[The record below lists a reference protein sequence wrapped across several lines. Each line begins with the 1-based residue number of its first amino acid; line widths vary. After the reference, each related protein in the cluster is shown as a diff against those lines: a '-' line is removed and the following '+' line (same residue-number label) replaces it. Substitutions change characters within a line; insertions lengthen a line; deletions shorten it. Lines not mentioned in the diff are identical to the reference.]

1 MGQHPEAPQR
11 LISAGGVGPL
21 ITIVIARSY
30 GDRIRRCEGDGMT
43 RPTILPAA
51 LADARTSSGC
61 ESSRPLDRGHAA
73 EVGIVISI
81 LVLAVLAAVT
91 LGPAGVVALVPGGML
106 IGRWTGRRAV
116 ANDRGRVHTA
126 LVERAQIF
134 SWEIDSRTGRIVSLT
149 GNVAEVLGYEPH
161 ELEGT
166 DVAEIIDI
174 EEARSVLREEARL
187 GADAERRS
195 IVTARH
201 KAGHVVT
208 LREVRLTPRREGLVR
223 GVSVDISEFAD
234 ALRFQAEHDAM
245 TGLANRTVVEE
256 SINEAVGRSDVRVVL
271 LVADLDR
278 FKGINDTLGHPVGD
292 RLLAVLAE
300 RLRESAEDFEVMARI
315 GGDEFAFVAIGD
327 LDEAAAIELAR
338 RVHLQLSSPV
348 TLDGLQLAVGAS
360 IGVAVSPAHG
370 TTYADLLK
378 HADIASYRAK
388 HSGGGVALYEAVE
401 EASGPGQELL
411 CDTVRAL
418 DRGEFELHFQPQVNL
433 DDGRVVCAEG
443 LVRWRHPEHG
453 LLAPADF
460 FTAIEIGGHYHRLT
474 DVMLRQAIEF
484 AARLRAEG
492 HDLYVA
498 VNLGSMSFLDRRLP
512 HTVRRLLEAHG
523 LPGRA
528 LTMEVTESDI
538 LDEQGRDAPVFRELS
553 AIGVRLSI
561 DDFGTGYS
569 NFTRLRALDV
579 DEVKVDRA
587 FVQGLGETSEDAIIV
602 RATIQLAQLLGL
614 DVVAEGVETPLQLQE
629 LRALG
634 CTIAQGFHWSA
645 AVHPDEFVSM
655 LATDP
660 GERMAA

>member
-1 MGQHPEAPQR
+1 
-11 LISAGGVGPL
+11 
-21 ITIVIARSY
+21 
-30 GDRIRRCEGDGMT
+30 MT
-43 RPTILPAA
+43 RPTTLPAA
-51 LADARTSSGC
+51 LADARTDSGC
-61 ESSRPLDRGHAA
+61 ASSRPDDRAPAA
-73 EVGIVISI
+73 ELGLVISL
-81 LVLAVLAAVT
+81 LVLGVLSAMT
-91 LGPAGVVALVPGGML
+91 LGPVGVVALVPAGML
-106 IGRWTGRRAV
+106 IHRWSGHRVT
-116 ANDRGRVHTA
+116 ANDRDRVHTA
-126 LVERAQIF
+126 LVERARIF
-134 SWEIDSRTGRIVSLT
+134 SWEIDSRSGCIVSMT
-149 GNVAEVLGYEPH
+149 GNVAEVLGYEPD

-166 DVAEIIDI
+166 DAATIIDI
-174 EEARSVLREEARL
+174 EEARAVLREEARL

-201 KAGHVVT
+201 KDGHLVT

-245 TGLANRTVVEE
+245 TGLANRTVVEQ
-256 SINEAVGRSDVRVVL
+256 SINDALDRSDARVVL

-278 FKGINDTLGHPVGD
+278 FKGINDTLGHPIGD
-292 RLLAVLAE
+292 RLLAVLAD
-300 RLRESAEDFEVMARI
+300 RLRESPDVFDVMARI
-315 GGDEFAFVAIGD
+315 GGDEFAFVATGD
-327 LDEAAAIELAR
+327 LDEYAALELAR
-338 RVHLQLSSPV
+338 RVHRQLSSPV
-348 TLDGLQLAVGAS
+348 ALDGLQLAVGAS
-360 IGVAVSPAHG
+360 IGVAISPDHG

-378 HADIASYRAK
+378 HADTASYRAK
-388 HSGGGVALYEAVE
+388 HAGGGVAIYEA
-401 EASGPGQELL
+401 EAAESGPGQELL

-418 DRGEFELHFQPQVNL
+418 DDGEFELHFQPQVEL
-433 DDGRVVCAEG
+433 DGGRVVGAEG

-460 FTAIEIGGHYHRLT
+460 FTAIEVGGHYHRLT

-492 HDLYVA
+492 HELHVA
-498 VNLGSMSFLDRRLP
+498 VNLGSMSFLDQRLP
-512 HTVRRLLEAHG
+512 QTVRRLLDAHD

-528 LTMEVTESDI
+528 LTMEVPESDI

-553 AIGVRLSI
+553 ALGVRLSI

-587 FVQGLGETSEDAIIV
+587 FVQGLGATSEDAIIV

-614 DVVAEGVETPLQLQE
+614 DVVAEGVETPQQVHE
-629 LRALG
+629 LRKLG

-645 AVHPDEFVSM
+645 ARHPDEFIAM
-655 LATDP
+655 LTMEP
-660 GERMAA
+660 AARGAA